1 MNLLTFT
8 QRVGLFPFITP
19 TLGPTVKISYSIVA
33 SLNAKWK
40 DWGKLSEIEYANA
53 KKRLCDE
60 SLDALEKNPSWNQ
73 RSN

>member
-19 TLGPTVKISYSIVA
+19 TLGPTVKIRAYSIVA

-60 SLDALEKNPSWNQ
+60 SLDALEKILPNQ